1 MRMSMQKAYLEMEHY
16 NKLEIADMIARAR
29 NSYLNRNE
37 CEVTDTYA
45 AIDNFV
51 NYLYAMILAPEVTIA
66 DD

>member
-1 MRMSMQKAYLEMEHY
+1 MQKAYLEMEHY

-37 CEVTDTYA
+37 CEATDTCA

>member
-1 MRMSMQKAYLEMEHY
+1 MQKAYLEMEHY

-29 NSYLNRNE
+29 NSYLNCNE
-37 CEVTDTYA
+37 FEVTDTYA

-51 NYLYAMILAPEVTIA
+51 NYLYAMILAPEVAVA

>member
-1 MRMSMQKAYLEMEHY
+1 MQKAYLEIEHY

-29 NSYLNRNE
+29 NSYLNCNE

>member
-1 MRMSMQKAYLEMEHY
+1 MQKEYLEIEHY

-29 NSYLNRNE
+29 SSYLDCNE
-37 CEVTDTYA
+37 CEVTDTCA

-51 NYLYAMILAPEVTIA
+51 NYLYARILAPEATVA

>member
-1 MRMSMQKAYLEMEHY
+1 MQKAYLEIEHY

-29 NSYLNRNE
+29 NSYLNCNE

-51 NYLYAMILAPEVTIA
+51 NYLYAMILALEVTVA

>member
-1 MRMSMQKAYLEMEHY
+1 MQKAYLEIEHY

-29 NSYLNRNE
+29 NSYLNCNE

-51 NYLYAMILAPEVTIA
+51 NYLYAMILAPEVTVA

>member
-1 MRMSMQKAYLEMEHY
+1 MQKAYWEMKHY

-29 NSYLNRNE
+29 RNYLSCTD
-37 CEVTDTYA
+37 CEATLA

-51 NYLYAMILAPEVTIA
+51 IYLYASILAPEATVA

>member
-1 MRMSMQKAYLEMEHY
+1 MQKLYLEMEHY

-29 NSYLNRNE
+29 SSYFDCNE

-51 NYLYAMILAPEVTIA
+51 NYLYARILAPEATVA
-66 DD
+66 DE

>member
-1 MRMSMQKAYLEMEHY
+1 MVKEYLRVEYY
-16 NKLEIADMIARAR
+16 NKLEIANMIAQAR
-29 NSYLNRNE
+29 SSYLDCNE

-51 NYLYAMILAPEVTIA
+51 NHLYARILAPEVTVA

>member
-1 MRMSMQKAYLEMEHY
+1 MQKAYLEMEHY

-29 NSYLNRNE
+29 NSYLNCNE
-37 CEVTDTYA
+37 GEVTDTYA

-51 NYLYAMILAPEVTIA
+51 NYLYAMILAPEVTVA

>member
-1 MRMSMQKAYLEMEHY
+1 MQKSFLEIEHY

-29 NSYLNRNE
+29 ISYFDCNE

-51 NYLYAMILAPEVTIA
+51 NYLYARILAPEATVA
-66 DD
+66 DE

>member
-1 MRMSMQKAYLEMEHY
+1 MQKSFLEIEHY

-29 NSYLNRNE
+29 ISYFDCNE

-51 NYLYAMILAPEVTIA
+51 NYLYARILAPEATVA

>member
-1 MRMSMQKAYLEMEHY
+1 MQKAYLEIEHY

-29 NSYLNRNE
+29 NSYLNCNK

-51 NYLYAMILAPEVTIA
+51 NYLYAMILAPEVTVA

>member
-1 MRMSMQKAYLEMEHY
+1 MLKDYMKVEYY

-29 NSYLNRNE
+29 SSYLDCNE

-45 AIDNFV
+45 VVDSFV
-51 NYLYAMILAPEVTIA
+51 NYLYARVLAPEVTAA

>member
-1 MRMSMQKAYLEMEHY
+1 MQKAYLEMEHY

>member
-1 MRMSMQKAYLEMEHY
+1 MQKAYLEMEHY

-29 NSYLNRNE
+29 NSYLNCNE

-51 NYLYAMILAPEVTIA
+51 NYLYAMILAPEVTVA

>member
-1 MRMSMQKAYLEMEHY
+1 MQKAYLEIEHY

-29 NSYLNRNE
+29 NSYLNCNE

-51 NYLYAMILAPEVTIA
+51 NYLYAMILAPEVTAA

>member
-1 MRMSMQKAYLEMEHY
+1 MSMQKAYLEMEHY

>member
-1 MRMSMQKAYLEMEHY
+1 MLKDYMKVEYY
-16 NKLEIADMIARAR
+16 NKLEIANMIAHAR
-29 NSYLNRNE
+29 SSYLDCNE

-51 NYLYAMILAPEVTIA
+51 NYLYARILAPEATVA

>member
-1 MRMSMQKAYLEMEHY
+1 MQKVYLEMEHY

-29 NSYLNRNE
+29 SSYLDCNE
-37 CEVTDTYA
+37 CEATDTYA

-51 NYLYAMILAPEVTIA
+51 NYLYARILAPEATVA

>member
-1 MRMSMQKAYLEMEHY
+1 MQKAYLEIEHY

-29 NSYLNRNE
+29 SSYLNCNE

-51 NYLYAMILAPEVTIA
+51 NYLYAMILAPEVTVA

>member
-1 MRMSMQKAYLEMEHY
+1 MSMQKAYLEMEHY

-45 AIDNFV
+45 EIDNFV

>member
-1 MRMSMQKAYLEMEHY
+1 MQKAYLEMEHY

-29 NSYLNRNE
+29 NSYLNCNE

-51 NYLYAMILAPEVTIA
+51 NCLYAMILAPEVTVA